1 MIFVNANEFLINLAT
16 VKYNSGLVLLLSS
29 PAQKHPITVQTA
41 LEKAILRVQ
50 EVTENYQLQAK
61 SLYYH
66 ILE

>member
-41 LEKAILRVQ
+41 LEKAIVRVQ

>member
-1 MIFVNANEFLINLAT
+1 MIIVNANEFLINLAT
-16 VKYNSGLVLLLSS
+16 VKCNSGLVLLLSS

-41 LEKAILRVQ
+41 LEKAIVRVQ